1 MNFSNPQ
8 IKGWYQS
15 SFLSISCLSPQS
27 YTCMFLLFLTNK
39 NPNFY
44 YLITFLLATQILRDV
59 KVMHKARNHLW
70 FTKYSTNNK
79 RKTNCASFLASTK
92 LCWEEEMNLAMQGCV
107 IYFSGRTDVQ
117 TKKILGK
124 RDKEKSWSFCIQ
136 HWKPIELEVQVLF
149 NSCTPELMKRS
160 SVFWMTPSRA

>member
-92 LCWEEEMNLAMQGCV
+92 LCWEEEMSLAMQV
-107 IYFSGRTDVQ
+107 VWSTFQVAQMFKPRKFWGRGT
-117 TKKILGK
+117 
-124 RDKEKSWSFCIQ
+124 
-136 HWKPIELEVQVLF
+136 
-149 NSCTPELMKRS
+149 KRS
-160 SVFWMTPSRA
+160 HEVLYTTLETNWIGGPGTFQQLYSWADEKIICLLNDT